1 MYFFHS
7 FGEFF
12 KKGTCEYV
20 GILFLINSFS
30 FLSYPGWEFWD
41 GDIIPHFA
49 SKYKFES
56 QQVVFSG
63 LSATQARGDVGMRFN
78 LVCKNTFYLM
88 LLVPSVEIPV
98 RVSLIDSV
106 EA

>member
-1 MYFFHS
+1 M
-7 FGEFF
+7 
-12 KKGTCEYV
+12 
-20 GILFLINSFS
+20 
-30 FLSYPGWEFWD
+30 
-41 GDIIPHFA
+41 
-49 SKYKFES
+49 
-56 QQVVFSG
+56 FSG

-78 LVCKNTFYLM
+78 LVCKNIFYLM